1 MLPRERECADKLMV
15 QYSSGRF
22 GVSADYLNVG
32 DAIEVKIGQG
42 AKPGMGGH
50 LLAEKVSPKVA
61 EIRGIPLG
69 TDALSPARFWTPPV
83 QETWPNTLNSY
94 VRSRTGRSQLWLNWD
109 REG

>member
-1 MLPRERECADKLMV
+1 MV

-50 LLAEKVSPKVA
+50 LLAEKS
-61 EIRGIPLG
+61 
-69 TDALSPARFWTPPV
+69 ALK
-83 QETWPNTLNSY
+83 
-94 VRSRTGRSQLWLNWD
+94 
-109 REG
+109 